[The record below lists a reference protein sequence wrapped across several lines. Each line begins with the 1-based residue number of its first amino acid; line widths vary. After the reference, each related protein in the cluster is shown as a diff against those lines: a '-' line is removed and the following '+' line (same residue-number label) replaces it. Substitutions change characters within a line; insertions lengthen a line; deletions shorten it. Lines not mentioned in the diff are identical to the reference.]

1 MFNFN
6 SMNIGIGIGMP
17 SGAGG
22 IGGGGT
28 APFTPADITTVGW
41 WDASDTSPTNIIESG
56 GLVSQLTDIG
66 TNESE
71 HLVQTTG
78 SFQLSTGL
86 QTINGFNVLSSVTA
100 DKYIESLTFP
110 IPSSGNVSISF
121 VAQIDGKNAS
131 GNASLISMDA
141 TSHDWQL
148 DARDTSQF
156 SGELTANDIG
166 SSDVLTGGPFTGPDI
181 WSLVFDFDSGT
192 KKVYTNGVER
202 SSGTYTAKLN
212 ASQSLRV
219 FANRAVNSRV
229 NGLFGEMVIYE
240 DGSQVSNVES
250 YLTDKWIP

>member
-22 IGGGGT
+22 VGGVS
-28 APFTPADITTVGW
+28 PFTPSDMTTVGW

-71 HLVQTTG
+71 HLVQVTG
-78 SFQLSTGL
+78 SAQMSTGL
-86 QTINGFNVLSSVTA
+86 QTINGLNVLSNETLG
-100 DKYIESLTFP
+100 KHMESLTFP

-121 VAQIDGKNAS
+121 VARIDGQNPQNFA
-131 GNASLISMDA
+131 ALISMDA
-141 TSHDWQL
+141 SSNDWQL
-148 DARDTSQF
+148 ETNNASQF
-156 SGELTANDIG
+156 NGKLNVSNIG
-166 SSDVLTGGPFTGPDI
+166 SSDTLTGGPFTGPDI

-192 KKVYTNGVER
+192 KKVYTNGIER
-202 SSGTYTAKLN
+202 SSGTYTAKIN

-219 FANRAVNSRV
+219 FINRGVN
-229 NGLFGEMVIYE
+229 NWIYGLFGEMVVYE